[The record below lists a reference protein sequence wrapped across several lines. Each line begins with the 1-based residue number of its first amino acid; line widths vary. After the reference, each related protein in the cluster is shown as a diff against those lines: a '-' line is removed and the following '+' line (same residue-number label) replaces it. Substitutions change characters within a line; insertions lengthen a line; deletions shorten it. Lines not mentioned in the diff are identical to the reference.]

1 MFQRNKA
8 IWMQNHVFSSMF
20 SFLHNV
26 IWLQIENHEFEIFES
41 KYAFDL
47 QLYLHEIRE
56 EIKSIL
62 M

>member
-1 MFQRNKA
+1 
-8 IWMQNHVFSSMF
+8 MF

-26 IWLQIENHEFEIFES
+26 TIFWLQIESHEFEIFES
-41 KYAFDL
+41 EYAFDL

-56 EIKSIL
+56 EIRSIL